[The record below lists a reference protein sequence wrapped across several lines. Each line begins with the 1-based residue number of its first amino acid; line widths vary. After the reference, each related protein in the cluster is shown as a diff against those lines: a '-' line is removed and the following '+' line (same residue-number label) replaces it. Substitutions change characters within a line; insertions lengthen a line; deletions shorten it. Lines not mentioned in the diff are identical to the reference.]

1 MLQNMRIVMN
11 KLNHFNVSIV
21 KSIMRISGYSL
32 ILLDITTAV
41 IMLILSEVLGI
52 IEEIV
57 EEK

>member
-1 MLQNMRIVMN
+1 MS
-11 KLNHFNVSIV
+11 KLNHFNVSMV
-21 KSIMRISGYSL
+21 KSIMRILGYGL
-32 ILLDITTAV
+32 ILLNITAAV

>member
-1 MLQNMRIVMN
+1 MS
-11 KLNHFNVSIV
+11 KLNHFNVSMV
-21 KSIMRISGYSL
+21 KSVMRIVGYGL
-32 ILLDITTAV
+32 LLLDITTAV

>member
-1 MLQNMRIVMN
+1 MS
-11 KLNHFNVSIV
+11 KLNHFNVSMV
-21 KSIMRISGYSL
+21 KSVLRILGYGL
-32 ILLDITTAV
+32 LLLDITTAV

>member
-1 MLQNMRIVMN
+1 
-11 KLNHFNVSIV
+11 
-21 KSIMRISGYSL
+21 MRISGYSL

-41 IMLILSEVLGI
+41 IVLILSEVLGI

>member
-1 MLQNMRIVMN
+1 MS
-11 KLNHFNVSIV
+11 KLNHFNVSMV
-21 KSIMRISGYSL
+21 KSVLRIVGYGL
-32 ILLDITTAV
+32 LLLDITTAV